1 VPTIFH
7 IASRSDWRVAREHG
21 EYRLSTRDR
30 SLEEVGF
37 IHCAD
42 ADQVL
47 RIADAVYGDVDETL
61 VVLEVSTD
69 ALDVEVRYENL
80 DGGRELFPHI
90 YGVLP
95 VHAVTS
101 VTPLR
106 RGSAGGYSFDQ
117 QGTAR

>member
-1 VPTIFH
+1 MPTILH
-7 IASRSDWRVAREHG
+7 IASGSDWQAAMKCG
-21 EYRLSTRDR
+21 EYRLSTRGR
-30 SLEEVGF
+30 TLEEEGF

-47 RIADAVYGDVDETL
+47 RIADAVYGDVDEAL

-69 ALDVEVRYENL
+69 ALNAEVRYESL
-80 DGGRELFPHI
+80 DGGTELFPHI

-101 VTPLR
+101 MTPLR
-106 RGSAGGYSFDQ
+106 RGWGAYSFDRRR
-117 QGTAR
+117 TAR